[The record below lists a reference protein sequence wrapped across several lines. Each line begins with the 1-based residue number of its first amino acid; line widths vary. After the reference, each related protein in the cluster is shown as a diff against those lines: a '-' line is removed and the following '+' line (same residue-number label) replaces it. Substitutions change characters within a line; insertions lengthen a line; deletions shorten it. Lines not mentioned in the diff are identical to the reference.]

1 MRGGVVRD
9 VVSDGWPWMK
19 WTLGRSFG
27 RLRGERS
34 LARGGTKPGGGG
46 KQPGRGGNT
55 TAGFGRFGGVFFC
68 FACGSGKS
76 SLGYKLSGCYRA
88 WLC

>member
-46 KQPGRGGNT
+46 KQPGRGGKYD
-55 TAGFGRFGGVFFC
+55 GRLWAFWRGFFC

-76 SLGYKLSGCYRA
+76 
-88 WLC
+88 